1 MRTFIFCLTFL
12 LAASLPFAPEASE
25 MLKVVSWNI
34 ANLHHKPGVPLRNRA
49 VPRDEMDYQRL
60 RQVVENL
67 DADILALQEIG
78 SPAALG
84 RIIPE
89 EHYHLIVSGRYQQG
103 IELLPPEQ
111 RDIFVA
117 LAISKKTFPRLP
129 KVQTLDALSIRH
141 LDLRHGKAEERRT
154 RAAMVVEFELEGLP
168 VKLLAV
174 HLKSFCHG
182 WPLFPVEDE
191 DSETKVVFNS
201 RFACRTLVAQHA
213 ILENWLEQQA
223 AQGIATIVAGDF
235 NRRMNLPSSDAGD
248 ADHFWKEL
256 NDGNP
261 SDLEFIKGPEGKD
274 EACWPFHEQRYEE
287 HIDFVVVDKT
297 LLRNGRSVEF
307 VKVSMGYEDDPR
319 YEGNERQKLSDHCP
333 VVMTLTGGQA

>member
-1 MRTFIFCLTFL
+1 M
-12 LAASLPFAPEASE
+12 
-25 MLKVVSWNI
+25 VSWNI
-34 ANLHHKPGVPLRNRA
+34 ANLHHEPGVPLRNRA
-49 VPRDEMDYQRL
+49 VPRDEIDYERL
-60 RQVVENL
+60 RQVAERL
-67 DADILALQEIG
+67 DADILAMQEIG

-84 RIIPE
+84 RVIPK
-89 EHYHLIVSGRYQQG
+89 EHYHLIVSDHYQPG
-103 IELLPPEQ
+103 SELLLPQQ

-117 LAISKKTFPRLP
+117 LAISKKKFPRLP
-129 KVQTLDALSIRH
+129 KAQTMEALSIRH
-141 LDLRHGKAEERRT
+141 LDQRNGIPEERRT

-168 VKLLAV
+168 VKVLAV
-174 HLKSFCHG
+174 HLKSFCHR

-191 DSETKVVFNS
+191 DAETMEAFSS

-235 NRRMNLPSSDAGD
+235 NRRMNLRSSDSEGT
-248 ADHFWKEL
+248 DHFWKEL

-261 SDLEFIKGPEGKD
+261 SGLEFVKGPEGKD
-274 EACWPFHEQRYEE
+274 DVCWPFHEKRYEE

-307 VKVSMGYEDDPR
+307 VKVSMGYEDDSK
-319 YEGNERQKLSDHCP
+319 YEGKDQEKLSDHCP
-333 VVMTLTGGQA
+333 VVMTLKR

>member
-1 MRTFIFCLTFL
+1 MRTFTFCLIFL
-12 LAASLPFAPEASE
+12 VTASLPFTLHASE
-25 MLKVVSWNI
+25 LIKVVSWNI
-34 ANLHHKPGVPLRNRA
+34 ANLHHEPGVPLRNGA
-49 VPRDEMDYQRL
+49 VQRDEIDYQRL
-60 RQVVENL
+60 RQVIEDL

-84 RIIPE
+84 RIVPE
-89 EHYHLIVSGRYQQG
+89 EKYHLIVSGRYQQG
-103 IELLPPEQ
+103 NESLPPQQ

-117 LAISKKTFPRLP
+117 FAISKKTFPRLP
-129 KVQTLDALSIRH
+129 KVQTLDALSIWH
-141 LDLRHGKAEERRT
+141 LDLYNGKPVERKT

-182 WPLFPVEDE
+182 WPLFPVVDE
-191 DSETKVVFNS
+191 NAETKKAFGS
-201 RFACRTLVAQHA
+201 RFDCRTLMAQHA

-235 NRRMNLPSSDAGD
+235 NRRMNLPSSDSGD

-261 SDLEFIKGPEGKD
+261 SGLEFVKGPKGKD
-274 EACWPFHEQRYEE
+274 DVCWPFHEKRFED

-319 YEGNERQKLSDHCP
+319 YEGKAQQKLSDHCP
-333 VVMTLTGGQA
+333 VVMTLKR